1 MPELPEVET
10 VCRGLEPAMKGRVV
24 QKLVLRRENLRIAFP
39 KNMAGRLEGRKILR
53 LSRRAKYILIHVAG
67 HKKGEG
73 EDIVIVHL
81 GMSGQMGVVKQGS
94 TYAPRKHDHMMIA
107 MDNDSLIV
115 LNDAR
120 RFGMVMM
127 EKAGA
132 LLNHPS
138 FKDIGPEPLEDAFT
152 GAALLQRLMGK
163 KTSIKSALLDQH
175 VVAGVGNI
183 YACEAL
189 YNAKISPLTPAGSLT
204 QAKAQELVDA
214 IKDVLARAI
223 KAGGSTLKD
232 YKKADGSSGYFQH
245 SFVVYGRAGQPCPQ
259 SIKNGKKGHTILK
272 ITQSG
277 RATYY
282 CPHCQKV

>member
-24 QKLVLRRENLRIAFP
+24 QKLVLRRKDLRIPFP
-39 KNMAGRLEGRKILR
+39 QNMAVRLEGRKILR

-67 HKKGEG
+67 RKKGEG

-81 GMSGQMGVVKQGS
+81 GMSGQMGVVAQASSYKL
-94 TYAPRKHDHMMIA
+94 RKHDHMMIT
-107 MDNDSLIV
+107 MDNNVLIV
-115 LNDAR
+115 FNDAR

-127 EKAGA
+127 EKAQA
-132 LLNHPS
+132 LSSHPS
-138 FKDIGPEPLEDAFT
+138 FKDMGPEPLEDAFM

-189 YNAKISPLTPAGSLT
+189 YEAKISPLALAGSLT
-204 QAKAQELVDA
+204 FAKAQVLAGA

-223 KAGGSTLKD
+223 RAGGSTLKD

-245 SFVVYGRAGQPCPQ
+245 SFAVYGRAGQPCPR
-259 SIKNGKKGHTILK
+259 SLKNGKKGHTILK

-282 CPHCQKV
+282 CPQCQKV